1 MIFRP
6 RKKRFGSFF
15 FGRAS
20 KRPIKTLQSIVG
32 KDMGKNIGMSIRPSG
47 SGSQHSRNR
56 RGAKEWSL
64 VAFCWLVIGLA
75 AGCGSARDT
84 VSGQIHLDDGTIQ
97 GRQYEEGLHA
107 YMGIPYAA
115 PPTNDRRWKPP
126 AAVMPWSGVRDA
138 TSPGPACMQPS
149 SLAAFYDENITHQ
162 NEDC

>member
-1 MIFRP
+1 MIFRL
-6 RKKRFGSFF
+6 RKKRLGSFF

-32 KDMGKNIGMSIRPSG
+32 KDFGKDIGKDIGMSIRLSG

-56 RGAKEWSL
+56 QGPKRWSL
-64 VAFCWLVIGLA
+64 VAFCWLAIGLA

-107 YMGIPYAA
+107 YMGIPYACLLY
-115 PPTNDRRWKPP
+115 
-126 AAVMPWSGVRDA
+126 
-138 TSPGPACMQPS
+138 TSPSPRDRTRSRMPS
-149 SLAAFYDENITHQ
+149 SA
-162 NEDC
+162 

>member
-1 MIFRP
+1 MIFRL
-6 RKKRFGSFF
+6 RKKRSGSFF

-32 KDMGKNIGMSIRPSG
+32 KDFGKDIGMSIRLSG

-56 RGAKEWSL
+56 QGAKEWSL
-64 VAFCWLVIGLA
+64 VAFFWLAIGLA
-75 AGCGSARDT
+75 TGCGSARDT

-97 GRQYEEGLHA
+97 GRQFEGGLHA

-126 AAVMPWSGVRDA
+126 PSMMK
-138 TSPGPACMQPS
+138 TSPIKTKIA
-149 SLAAFYDENITHQ
+149 
-162 NEDC
+162 